1 MKCWAWYVII
11 ITIYTLIFE
20 HEKNDKNLSEGEEI
34 DSYSELV
41 KIILNMVKRE
51 NFIKLLKYL
60 FLHQIGF
67 FVTWYILK
75 IYLID
80 DLKYP

>member
-1 MKCWAWYVII
+1 M
-11 ITIYTLIFE
+11 FE
-20 HEKNDKNLSEGEEI
+20 NEKNDRNLSEHDEI
-34 DSYSELV
+34 DSFKELMSIV
-41 KIILNMVKRE
+41 ISMVKRD
-51 NFIKLLKYL
+51 NFKLLLKYL

-67 FVTWYILK
+67 LSRYILK